1 MNGRLV
7 HAEDQRSAPAQARQ
21 KEEEQ
26 RQALQNAN
34 GVPGGTQVAEGQIE
48 AVVSDKQG

>member
-7 HAEDQRSAPAQARQ
+7 HAEDQRSAPAQARL

-26 RQALQNAN
+26 RQALQDSNA
-34 GVPGGTQVAEGQIE
+34 VPGSTQVAEGQIE
-48 AVVSDKQG
+48 AVVLRKQE